1 HDRRRPA
8 RLDRRRARRCQDAC
22 GLLCRRRG
30 PEFPQ
35 LLHGRADMEA
45 GRRSVRP
52 TPVERSPETGF
63 WHPDAPHVFE
73 TIDAYL
79 AWGEDRWRN
88 AAGRVGFVTGS
99 GAIGD
104 MQTTLLEALVERAE
118 AARVI
123 PVIFWFDSRD
133 AEGLSKIARPARLD

>member
-1 HDRRRPA
+1 
-8 RLDRRRARRCQDAC
+8 
-22 GLLCRRRG
+22 
-30 PEFPQ
+30 
-35 LLHGRADMEA
+35 MEA
-45 GRRSVRP
+45 GRRSVALP
-52 TPVERSPETGF
+52 PVERSPETGF

-118 AARVI
+118 AAGLI

-133 AEGLSKIARPARLD
+133 AEGLSKIARPARLDVLVNLTHMMNGEARSAEFLDLDIPVIQTVGFREGE